1 MIEKEL
7 EKIKEYKYGFS
18 TDIENIRAPKGLNKE
33 VIKFIS
39 NIKKEPQWMLDWRL
53 KAYERLQQL
62 KEPDWQKPKFPK
74 IDYQDLYYY
83 SAPKSVTDKPKNL
96 EDLDPKLLET
106 YSKLGIPL
114 VEQKRLNNIAVDA
127 VFDSVSVATTFKDKL
142 TKQGIIFCSMSEA
155 IQKHPE
161 LVKKY
166 LGSVIPL
173 TDHYFATLNSAVFTD
188 GSFVYIPEGI
198 RCPMEL
204 STYFR
209 INASET
215 GQFERTLIIA
225 DKGSYVSYLEGCTAP
240 MRDEN
245 QLHAANVELIALDD
259 AEIKYSTVQN
269 WYPGDKNGKGGIYNF
284 VTKRGLCKGK
294 NSKISWTQVET
305 GSAIT
310 WKYPSCILMG
320 DNSVGEFY
328 SIAITNNYQKADT
341 GTKMI
346 HLGKNT
352 KSKIISK
359 GISAGF
365 ADNTYRGLV
374 DISAKANNA
383 RNFTQCDSLL
393 MGNKCGAHT
402 VPYIKNKNS
411 NSNIEHEATT
421 SKINDEQL
429 YYCNQRGL
437 NQEEAISLIVNG
449 FCKEVLQQL
458 PMEFA
463 VEAQKLVGISL
474 EGSVG

>member
-1 MIEKEL
+1 MREKEL

-53 KAYERLQQL
+53 KAYERFQQL

-74 IDYQDLYYY
+74 IDYQGLYYY

-142 TKQGIIFCSMSEA
+142 TEQGIIFCSMSEA

-215 GQFERTLIIA
+215 GQFERTLIFDLPLAPALLEISNHNIGIDFHLTRLTVA
-225 DKGSYVSYLEGCTAP
+225 DTPLQSPCSS
-240 MRDEN
+240 R
-245 QLHAANVELIALDD
+245 QLHQRQLVLQLQTLPND
-259 AEIKYSTVQN
+259 
-269 WYPGDKNGKGGIYNF
+269 
-284 VTKRGLCKGK
+284 RGQFL
-294 NSKISWTQVET
+294 
-305 GSAIT
+305 
-310 WKYPSCILMG
+310 P
-320 DNSVGEFY
+320 
-328 SIAITNNYQKADT
+328 
-341 GTKMI
+341 
-346 HLGKNT
+346 
-352 KSKIISK
+352 
-359 GISAGF
+359 
-365 ADNTYRGLV
+365 YRRHLV
-374 DISAKANNA
+374 DLAG
-383 RNFTQCDSLL
+383 DL
-393 MGNKCGAHT
+393 
-402 VPYIKNKNS
+402 
-411 NSNIEHEATT
+411 AT
-421 SKINDEQL
+421 
-429 YYCNQRGL
+429 
-437 NQEEAISLIVNG
+437 
-449 FCKEVLQQL
+449 
-458 PMEFA
+458 
-463 VEAQKLVGISL
+463 GIL
-474 EGSVG
+474 RT